1 MLGNANDEDFND
13 YIVRNMK
20 EYLFA
25 KDKLANMTR
34 KQLKTPS

>member
-1 MLGNANDEDFND
+1 MLGNVGDEAFNE

-20 EYLFA
+20 EYLHA

-34 KQLKTPS
+34 K